1 MFKSY
6 CYNGFGICYYC
17 GSYHIYGLDKN
28 TMKYGLKYGYLRNF
42 KTEEEAENFIDN
54 LIKNLED

>member
-17 GSYHIYGLDKN
+17 GSWRIYGVDKN
-28 TMKYGLKYGYLRNF
+28 TMKYGHLRDCE
-42 KTEEEAENFIDN
+42 TEEEAENFIDN